1 MFLEER
7 RIFISSH
14 CMRFHSRQSQ
24 GELWPLPIAQENM
37 SIRMTNRNVSCL
49 VRRNNWCQT
58 NGSTVTRLY
67 LSCPQ
72 TFGAMIGETK
82 FNWRNNVKGGIIFP
96 LNTFRFVSSTI
107 IMPCHFKK
115 VFACKNARTIY
126 ALEILH
132 KFDE

>member
-1 MFLEER
+1 MSMFLEYT
-7 RIFISSH
+7 RILISSQ
-14 CMRFHSRQSQ
+14 CMSFHSRQSQ
-24 GELWPLPIAQENM
+24 GKLRPLPIAQENM

-72 TFGAMIGETK
+72 AFGAMIGETK
-82 FNWRNNVKGGIIFP
+82 FNCRKKCWMLFPRNKFCVFSPKIII
-96 LNTFRFVSSTI
+96 T
-107 IMPCHFKK
+107 CHFKK

-126 ALEILH
+126 AMEVLDR
-132 KFDE
+132 FDE

>member
-1 MFLEER
+1 MFLEAT
-7 RIFISSH
+7 RILISSH
-14 CMRFHSRQSQ
+14 CMSFHSRQSQ
-24 GELWPLPIAQENM
+24 GKLRPLPIAQENM

-72 TFGAMIGETK
+72 AFGAMIGETK
-82 FNWRNNVKGGIIFP
+82 FNCRKKCWMLFPRNKFC
-96 LNTFRFVSSTI
+96 FVSPKI
-107 IMPCHFKK
+107 IITCHFKK

-126 ALEILH
+126 DMEGLDR
-132 KFDE
+132 FDE